1 MTVPFSHVP
10 VMAREVSE
18 LLNLGSGAVAVD
30 CTLGLGGHAQVMAR
44 ALGEKGWLIG
54 IDQDEQAIQRA
65 RENLQGFRGRLD
77 IVKSN
82 FRRLNEVMDGLGAK
96 EADAFLFDLGV
107 SSLQLDDP
115 NRGFSFRQA
124 GPLDMRMDQKMPV
137 SAFELVNSLS
147 EEELA
152 GVLWR
157 YGEERFSRRIAARIV
172 RTRSARVI
180 ATTQDLVDVILEALP
195 YRVGRDGVH
204 PATRSFQAL
213 RIAVNQELDV
223 LPAALEAAFGR
234 LKVGGRICVISF
246 HSLEDRIVKDKF
258 RFLAAEKKA
267 VLLTKKPLR
276 PGDEETV
283 GNPRSRSA
291 RVRAVE
297 RTG

>member
-1 MTVPFSHVP
+1 
-10 VMAREVSE
+10 MAREVSE

-54 IDQDEQAIQRA
+54 IDRDEQAIQRA

-115 NRGFSFRQA
+115 DRGFSFRQTA
-124 GPLDMRMDQKMPV
+124 PLDMRMDQKMPV

-258 RFLAAEKKA
+258 RFFAAEKKA
-267 VLLTKKPLR
+267 VVLTKKPLR
-276 PGDEETV
+276 PGDEETAE
-283 GNPRSRSA
+283 NSRSRSA

>member
-1 MTVPFSHVP
+1 MTVSFSHVP

-44 ALGEKGWLIG
+44 AIDEKGWLIA

-115 NRGFSFRQA
+115 DRGFSFRQTA
-124 GPLDMRMDQKMPV
+124 PLDMRMDQKMPV

-258 RFLAAEKKA
+258 RFFAAEKKA
-267 VLLTKKPLR
+267 VVLTKKPLR
-276 PGDEETV
+276 PGDEETAE
-283 GNPRSRSA
+283 NSRSRSA